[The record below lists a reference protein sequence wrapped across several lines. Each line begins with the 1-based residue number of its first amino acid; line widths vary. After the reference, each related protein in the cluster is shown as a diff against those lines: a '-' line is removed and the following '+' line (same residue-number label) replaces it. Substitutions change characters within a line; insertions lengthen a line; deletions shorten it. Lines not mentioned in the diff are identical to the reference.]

1 MSPELGKPTPSA
13 CSILIVSSQLLDLN
27 PELAIQMDQSMKN
40 HVWIINGKY
49 DKPRILSWPVLEV
62 QPMIVKLHCPGGSQ
76 PQLVLP
82 SMPVTCPEYPTWN
95 NKVVRPVQNTF
106 KKHLDTDN
114 FRCFPKNVQ
123 ILSEKKYQGTYY
135 RYFLD
140 TSHECI

>member
-1 MSPELGKPTPSA
+1 
-13 CSILIVSSQLLDLN
+13 
-27 PELAIQMDQSMKN
+27 MKN

-76 PQLVLP
+76 PQVVLP

-106 KKHLDTDN
+106 KKHLDTEILDAS
-114 FRCFPKNVQ
+114 PKM
-123 ILSEKKYQGTYY
+123 Y
-135 RYFLD
+135 RYSKKQD
-140 TSHECI
+140 